1 MRSNDNKN
9 NRCAICDYS
18 AIDTTYISQ
27 EEAGPRTWHYDKRR
41 DEYLC
46 GACYSFIKDSILE
59 FHDKARAII
68 DKHTEV
74 PLEDLR
80 IDVDGTPSKQV
91 ATLAGGYNAT
101 VQRSWGDLDGIVE
114 AEGRMG
120 VDVDE

>member
-46 GACYSFIKDSILE
+46 GACYSSIKDSILE
-59 FHDKARAII
+59 FHD
-68 DKHTEV
+68 EV

-80 IDVDGTPSKQV
+80 IDVDGSPSKQV
-91 ATLAGGYNAT
+91 ATLAGGYSAT
-101 VQRSWGDLDGIVE
+101 VRRSWGDLDGIVE